1 MERLKAL
8 SILFIAVGTRF
19 SEICREVTHVRD
31 FASKHEFSSN
41 LLVLLR
47 HKIRV
52 DLVQHGHRIKRR
64 VSVTVSV
71 LRSVA
76 IDVEVCRSGRI
87 GGFAGLRTA
96 GNCRFFAVLGRGT
109 S

>member
-1 MERLKAL
+1 MMWASVKRVFFIEI
-8 SILFIAVGTRF
+8 SSVILLRKLYFHI
-19 SEICREVTHVRD
+19 SLI
-31 FASKHEFSSN
+31 
-41 LLVLLR
+41 LLR
-47 HKIRV
+47 HKGRV

-64 VSVTVSV
+64 ISVTVSV

-87 GGFAGLRTA
+87 GGVAGSRTA
-96 GNCRFFAVLGRGT
+96 GNCRFFAVFGRGT